1 MTRCKITGCE
11 AYESA
16 LKETEAI
23 LNEGLDR
30 FAKIEE
36 ARTKVRV
43 SPEAMLVAEL
53 RSKISK
59 AHGAGVP
66 SAVDL
71 FLSSLS
77 NTIGMGEGFKA
88 VLKTGVIA
96 LSAREETFPAYEA
109 AISVIRA
116 ESGFQDV
123 SSILFEHAAGLSPA
137 LRAGLGCVE
146 SPLTLAAPVVAG
158 GIFGRG
164 AKAAVTGLLG
174 KVASKEGVVGVGTA
188 IGLGAESAGF
198 VATHRVKDI
207 ATSNTDIGA
216 LATETLASSGI
227 FGGLKLF
234 GAMGGFVKSVMP
246 ETHLGVAVAKTA
258 RDVAS
263 VTGLASMDKL
273 QVASGIAPNDGAS
286 YEESLLRAFFVT
298 RVLHGVGAMARLDS
312 VRSTISDI
320 KITAQRLVD
329 AMNAP
334 VDALL
339 QTAAASSKPTKRD
352 NLIFS
357 AGDRRP
363 KESGST
369 QLIPLRS
376 IQAARTGIMA
386 KVKSWFSNIFAPKDY
401 TILRIGDNVYA
412 FDDRVKRVVVNPTER
427 SAVPDAY
434 YIHSPSIPQS
444 FEMIKDVSDGNRWRI
459 PEDGSLSVTGKKV
472 KREIVYNA
480 TPEADIMETTY
491 FPIFLSIGPGR
502 YKINLDK
509 NLPTSDPISVDVKT
523 RLPADTPVR
532 RPNPENFKNVKR
544 DMALRDHSVEPA
556 SRAQPGRI
564 KMTTPIGLARVKR
577 AAKTPT
583 TVSEKTAR
591 SARLIRQALDPE
603 CRGKQILYATFDG
616 DLRLIQ
622 AGQMEKVLHSGTSA
636 TWRFVIQYDPKKGWS
651 MPDAYATPLGSAKGR
666 SLFLTNSSDAQ
677 MLLAKLNKN

>member
-1 MTRCKITGCE
+1 
-11 AYESA
+11 
-16 LKETEAI
+16 
-23 LNEGLDR
+23 
-30 FAKIEE
+30 
-36 ARTKVRV
+36 
-43 SPEAMLVAEL
+43 
-53 RSKISK
+53 
-59 AHGAGVP
+59 
-66 SAVDL
+66 
-71 FLSSLS
+71 
-77 NTIGMGEGFKA
+77 
-88 VLKTGVIA
+88 
-96 LSAREETFPAYEA
+96 
-109 AISVIRA
+109 
-116 ESGFQDV
+116 
-123 SSILFEHAAGLSPA
+123 
-137 LRAGLGCVE
+137 
-146 SPLTLAAPVVAG
+146 
-158 GIFGRG
+158 
-164 AKAAVTGLLG
+164 
-174 KVASKEGVVGVGTA
+174 
-188 IGLGAESAGF
+188 
-198 VATHRVKDI
+198 
-207 ATSNTDIGA
+207 
-216 LATETLASSGI
+216 
-227 FGGLKLF
+227 
-234 GAMGGFVKSVMP
+234 
-246 ETHLGVAVAKTA
+246 
-258 RDVAS
+258 
-263 VTGLASMDKL
+263 
-273 QVASGIAPNDGAS
+273 
-286 YEESLLRAFFVT
+286 
-298 RVLHGVGAMARLDS
+298 
-312 VRSTISDI
+312 
-320 KITAQRLVD
+320 
-329 AMNAP
+329 
-334 VDALL
+334 
-339 QTAAASSKPTKRD
+339 
-352 NLIFS
+352 
-357 AGDRRP
+357 
-363 KESGST
+363 
-369 QLIPLRS
+369 
-376 IQAARTGIMA
+376 MA